1 MRKLRFALLVAAA
14 FAFAIALATGG
25 GARPNLPEGGMAKK
39 RSATPDVAG
48 YDKQH
53 GPHYD
58 FECTAMSGGANTRL
72 DCDDPFPNNERTSRS
87 TRRTR

>member
-1 MRKLRFALLVAAA
+1 MKKVRFALLLVAAA
-14 FAFAIALATGG
+14 ALPSRS
-25 GARPNLPEGGMAKK
+25 RPAQVPGRTAEGGMAKK

-58 FECTAMSGGANTRL
+58 FEAGHEPGREHASGL
-72 DCDDPFPNNERTSRS
+72 
-87 TRRTR
+87 